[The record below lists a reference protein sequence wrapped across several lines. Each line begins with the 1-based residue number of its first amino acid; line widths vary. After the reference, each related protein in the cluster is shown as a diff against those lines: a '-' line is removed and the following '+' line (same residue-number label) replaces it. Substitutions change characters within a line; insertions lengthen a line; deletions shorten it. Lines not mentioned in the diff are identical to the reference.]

1 MVRSRWRPQPI
12 SPIWGLGFDIEMVF
26 QRSLGRPDVRHPA
39 NTIGDMRKLLL
50 GYRDNMK
57 VEIESGVAVT
67 AKTVGDLRALSTWPE
82 GLVLDIQV
90 DLDPRLSVVRVE
102 RAS

>member
-1 MVRSRWRPQPI
+1 
-12 SPIWGLGFDIEMVF
+12 
-26 QRSLGRPDVRHPA
+26 
-39 NTIGDMRKLLL
+39 MRKLLL

-67 AKTVGDLRALSTWPE
+67 AKTVGDLRALSTWLE